1 MRAPVTVVYLTDKLA
16 YGGTPLQIV
25 ELALHLDRARFR
37 PYLIAL
43 SQIEAAIRERLE
55 QSNIQMEC
63 LEQANWVR
71 VNALPAAWKLYRSL
85 RRLAPEIVHAF
96 LTTGN
101 VLGAVLGTLARVP
114 VIVSS
119 HRDLGGFDGKW
130 ITRMNFWTDRHLA
143 TSITANSLA
152 VREALAHRSNAP
164 AETIRLL
171 YNGIDLKKIET
182 ANRGLAKRQEL
193 GLPPN
198 ALAIGVIANIRVAK
212 GHQYLLEAFNRIAPH
227 VPQACL
233 LICGFA
239 GDHDL
244 MKTLQRLAAAGGAA
258 GRVRFMNSRN
268 DIPEMLH
275 ALDVVVSPSLSEGFS
290 NAILEAMAAGKPV
303 IATRVGGSPEQI
315 IDGVTG
321 LLVPPQDAG
330 AIAQALL
337 TLLRSPGLRRE
348 MGTAAQRHVQ
358 ENFSVAIMTRNHTRL
373 YDDLLRART

>member
-143 TSITANSLA
+143 TSVTANSLA
-152 VREALAHRSNAP
+152 VREALAQRSNAP

-358 ENFSVAIMTRNHTRL
+358 KNFSVAIMTRNHTRL

>member
-43 SQIEAAIRERLE
+43 SQIEAALRERLE

-130 ITRMNFWTDRHLA
+130 ITRINFWTDRHLA
-143 TSITANSLA
+143 TSVTANSLA
-152 VREALAHRSNAP
+152 VREALAQRSNAP

>member
-43 SQIEAAIRERLE
+43 SQIEAALRERLE

-143 TSITANSLA
+143 TSVTANSLA
-152 VREALAHRSNAP
+152 VREALAQRSNAP

-337 TLLRSPGLRRE
+337 RLLRSPGLRRE

>member
-96 LTTGN
+96 LATGN

-143 TSITANSLA
+143 TSVTANSLA
-152 VREALAHRSNAP
+152 VREALAQRSNAP

>member
-43 SQIEAAIRERLE
+43 SQIEAALRERLE

-130 ITRMNFWTDRHLA
+130 ITRINFWTDRHLA
-143 TSITANSLA
+143 TSVTANSLA
-152 VREALAHRSNAP
+152 VREALAQRSNAP

-337 TLLRSPGLRRE
+337 RLLRSPGLRRE
-348 MGTAAQRHVQ
+348 MGAAAQRHVQ

>member
-114 VIVSS
+114 IIVSS

-143 TSITANSLA
+143 TSVTANSLA
-152 VREALAHRSNAP
+152 VREALAQRSNAP

-193 GLPPN
+193 GLSPN

-258 GRVRFMNSRN
+258 GRVWFMNSRN

>member
-143 TSITANSLA
+143 TSVTANSLA
-152 VREALAHRSNAP
+152 VREALAQRSNAP

-227 VPQACL
+227 VPQAYL

>member
-25 ELALHLDRARFR
+25 ELALHLDRARFQ

-143 TSITANSLA
+143 TSVTANSLA
-152 VREALAHRSNAP
+152 VREALAQRSNAP

-193 GLPPN
+193 GLSPN

-258 GRVRFMNSRN
+258 GRVWFMNSRN

>member
-143 TSITANSLA
+143 TSVTANSLA
-152 VREALAHRSNAP
+152 VREALAQRSNAP

-258 GRVRFMNSRN
+258 GRVWFMNSRN

>member
-143 TSITANSLA
+143 TSVTANSLA
-152 VREALAHRSNAP
+152 VREALAQRSNAP

-193 GLPPN
+193 GLSPN

-212 GHQYLLEAFNRIAPH
+212 GHQYLLEAFNHIAPQ
-227 VPQACL
+227 VPQAYL

-258 GRVRFMNSRN
+258 GRVWFMNSRN

>member
-37 PYLIAL
+37 PYMIAL

-85 RRLAPEIVHAF
+85 RRLAPEIVHTF

-143 TSITANSLA
+143 TSVTANSLA
-152 VREALAHRSNAP
+152 VREALAQRSNAP

-258 GRVRFMNSRN
+258 GRVWFMNSRN

-358 ENFSVAIMTRNHTRL
+358 ENFSVAIMARNHTRL

>member
-16 YGGTPLQIV
+16 YGGTPLQII

-143 TSITANSLA
+143 TSVTANSLA
-152 VREALAHRSNAP
+152 VREALAQRSNAP

-258 GRVRFMNSRN
+258 GRVWFMNSRN

>member
-143 TSITANSLA
+143 TSVTANSLA
-152 VREALAHRSNAP
+152 VREALAQRSNAP

-239 GDHDL
+239 GEHDL

>member
-143 TSITANSLA
+143 TSVTANSLA
-152 VREALAHRSNAP
+152 VREALAQRSNAP

-193 GLPPN
+193 GLSPN

-258 GRVRFMNSRN
+258 GRVWFMNSRN

>member
-143 TSITANSLA
+143 TSVTANSLA
-152 VREALAHRSNAP
+152 VREALAQRSNAP

>member
-143 TSITANSLA
+143 TSVTANSLA
-152 VREALAHRSNAP
+152 VREALAQRSNAP

-258 GRVRFMNSRN
+258 GRVWFMNSRN

-348 MGTAAQRHVQ
+348 MGAAAQRHVQ

>member
-143 TSITANSLA
+143 TSVTANSLA
-152 VREALAHRSNAP
+152 VREALAQRSNAP

-193 GLPPN
+193 GLSPN

-212 GHQYLLEAFNRIAPH
+212 GHQYLLEAFNHIAPH
-227 VPQACL
+227 VPQAYL

-258 GRVRFMNSRN
+258 GRVWFMNSRN

-348 MGTAAQRHVQ
+348 MGAAAQRHVQ